1 MTDLL
6 QQLALWLCGF
16 PEVDRLSRVEEWQ
29 WYSASQPAIWI
40 IWVIGAVSVAMAVL
54 TILPRS
60 GLPIR
65 TAIFLSFL
73 RLLAGALIILLFAQV
88 ELRVRMNLDLPPKVA
103 VLTDR
108 SGSMGVMDLENDRSR
123 LASAEAFRENLVN
136 TLEGDAHLLFHD
148 FSWKLFPDGN
158 DTARGGTDFGRT
170 LRSLSRDE
178 PDLQAVV
185 LLTDGNEPS
194 TQSGWAEAAP
204 LLAAQEMKVFPVAFG
219 RAEKPE
225 VLGTRLDGEY
235 FVRLGD
241 ELQMQTK
248 LDASA
253 FEKDLVAQLK
263 LFQMKPPKPGPPSP
277 DAPPPE
283 WLMVKEQKVQLGG
296 GRISLI
302 PITFKPKVVGRHK
315 FRVVIEG
322 VKGQASEKLLE
333 SEHTVDVI
341 DRNIRV
347 LYIDVPRDE
356 RKILGHWIARDPIID
371 MGGLVKLPKEGWY
384 AMGQMRHKNLGK
396 ALPDLE
402 AELHDYDVV
411 ILGDVARGD
420 FRGGGSDETSMAWL
434 ADFVMQRGGGLITLG
449 GRNVYS
455 AGNYQDSA
463 LGVLLPFEV
472 PRMDETQ
479 VTGKFN
485 VIPTPVGYSHPG
497 LRLEPDPEGNKR
509 AWLELPKVEG
519 CNRVGDLKPGS
530 QMLATVETEE
540 GSLPSMAYQKIGRGN
555 VLALTIDTTWRWEFQ
570 RPRGSEAD
578 GVAEGTDYF
587 RRFWGNAIRMV
598 APDPRLQPERPQIDR
613 REKRAEVGQSVNLKT
628 RLVDKVFNPIRNADL
643 VARITSPGGKEI
655 ALYPAD
661 SQSNPGIYEYK
672 FEIDEAGLWEVRTIH
687 KEKEVLAAIAK
698 AKTDLEK
705 AEARAKED
713 LSVEASGKEPF
724 YVTDA
729 KRKLLDQEA
738 RIAKESILAIDSV
751 SEFVDTRTQPE
762 AMASL
767 AASTGGKAFDSS
779 KIESLVESLASLSR
793 NVSKSYVSPLWNLP
807 ATMIL
812 FILLVCIDCWLR
824 KRRGCA

>member
-6 QQLALWLCGF
+6 QKLSLWLCGF
-16 PEVDRLSRVEEWQ
+16 PQVDRLSEVEQWH

-73 RLLAGALIILLFAQV
+73 RLLAGALIILLFSQI

-136 TLEGDAHLLFHD
+136 TLEDDAHLLFHD

-194 TQSGWAEAAP
+194 TQPGWSEAAP

-235 FVRLGD
+235 YVRLGD
-241 ELQMQTK
+241 ELQMQAK

-347 LYIDVPRDE
+347 LYIDIPRDE
-356 RKILGHWIARDPIID
+356 RKILGLWIARDPVID
-371 MGGLVKLPKEGWY
+371 MGGLVKLPKE
-384 AMGQMRHKNLGK
+384 
-396 ALPDLE
+396 
-402 AELHDYDVV
+402 V
-411 ILGDVARGD
+411 
-420 FRGGGSDETSMAWL
+420 S
-434 ADFVMQRGGGLITLG
+434 
-449 GRNVYS
+449 
-455 AGNYQDSA
+455 
-463 LGVLLPFEV
+463 
-472 PRMDETQ
+472 
-479 VTGKFN
+479 
-485 VIPTPVGYSHPG
+485 
-497 LRLEPDPEGNKR
+497 
-509 AWLELPKVEG
+509 
-519 CNRVGDLKPGS
+519 
-530 QMLATVETEE
+530 
-540 GSLPSMAYQKIGRGN
+540 
-555 VLALTIDTTWRWEFQ
+555 
-570 RPRGSEAD
+570 
-578 GVAEGTDYF
+578 
-587 RRFWGNAIRMV
+587 IRM
-598 APDPRLQPERPQIDR
+598 
-613 REKRAEVGQSVNLKT
+613 
-628 RLVDKVFNPIRNADL
+628 
-643 VARITSPGGKEI
+643 
-655 ALYPAD
+655 
-661 SQSNPGIYEYK
+661 
-672 FEIDEAGLWEVRTIH
+672 
-687 KEKEVLAAIAK
+687 
-698 AKTDLEK
+698 
-705 AEARAKED
+705 
-713 LSVEASGKEPF
+713 
-724 YVTDA
+724 
-729 KRKLLDQEA
+729 
-738 RIAKESILAIDSV
+738 
-751 SEFVDTRTQPE
+751 
-762 AMASL
+762 
-767 AASTGGKAFDSS
+767 
-779 KIESLVESLASLSR
+779 
-793 NVSKSYVSPLWNLP
+793 
-807 ATMIL
+807 
-812 FILLVCIDCWLR
+812 
-824 KRRGCA
+824 